1 MPQTVVFVH
10 GYSVRSLG
18 AYGNLPSM
26 LIAEGMKQAD
36 VVLSAFDSLDNQVT
50 CDDLA
55 AGLDDRVQALEAEG
69 LKVDASAFVVH
80 STGAIVTRRW
90 ILNRVADGKSIPSH
104 FVSMAGA
111 NHGSTLA
118 QLGVTIYAKIARELQ
133 GANGAGQGVLV
144 DLDYGS
150 EFLRRL
156 NSDWLKETRVGTLA
170 KCRSFSMIGDDHTAL
185 QDQFFWQTHE
195 LGSDSTVR
203 ICSGNLNYSWLTAD
217 PDATP
222 PLIKASSVSVAAPHL
237 ILHGFSHTGD
247 LGILDSVKPGRSDPF
262 DAMVQ
267 AFHVV
272 DDAGYENVRTD
283 WAKRTQTWI
292 DGHPD
297 DCSSMIVFHLTDEA
311 GRPIGDNL
319 IILADAAGNA
329 TTELSNSLQK
339 HQPIQN
345 ASSGSAVSFYLKYR
359 SFIGLQP
366 HSVHIEA
373 RSGSP
378 IVDYHDVDYT
388 LSPDLAALVRPNET
402 TYVEVKINRN
412 VAGTYRLIP
421 YSAGLDLKRQWP
433 PLP

>member
-18 AYGNLPSM
+18 AYGNLPFM
-26 LIAEGMKQAD
+26 LIAEGLEEAD

-55 AGLDDRVQALEAEG
+55 GGLEDRVKALEAAG
-69 LKVDASAFVVH
+69 LKIETSAFVVH
-80 STGAIVTRRW
+80 STGAIITRRW
-90 ILNRVADGKSIPSH
+90 ILNRVAAGKPIPSH

-118 QLGVTIYAKIARELQ
+118 QLGVTIYAKIVREFQ
-133 GANGAGQGVLV
+133 GADGVGQRVLV

-156 NSDWLKETRVGTLA
+156 NHDWLKETSTGTLA
-170 KCRSFSMIGDDHTAL
+170 RCWSFSMIGDDHSAL
-185 QDQFFWQTHE
+185 QDQFFWQTRE
-195 LGSDSTVR
+195 AGSDSTVR
-203 ICSGNLNYSWLTAD
+203 ICSGNLNYSWLDAD

-222 PLIKASSVSVAAPHL
+222 PVIGGSSVRVAVPHL

-247 LGILDSVKPGRSDPF
+247 LGILDSVKPGRTDPF
-262 DAMVQ
+262 DAMMQ
-267 AFHVV
+267 AFRVV
-272 DDAGYENVRTD
+272 DEAGYEAVRIE
-283 WAKRTQTWI
+283 WARRTQAWTDADP
-292 DGHPD
+292 DGG
-297 DCSSMIVFHLTDEA
+297 SSMIVFHLADEA

-319 IILADAAGNA
+319 IVLADAADNA
-329 TTELSNSLQK
+329 TALSDSLQK

-345 ASSGSAVSFYLKYR
+345 ASDGSAVSFYLKQR
-359 SFIGLQP
+359 LFIGLRP

-378 IVDYHDVDYT
+378 IVDYHDIDYAI
-388 LSPDLAALVRPNET
+388 SPDLAALVRPNET
-402 TYVEVKINRN
+402 TYVEVRLNRN
-412 VAGTYRLIP
+412 VAGTYRLVP
-421 YSAGLDLKRQWP
+421 YSPELDLEKQWP